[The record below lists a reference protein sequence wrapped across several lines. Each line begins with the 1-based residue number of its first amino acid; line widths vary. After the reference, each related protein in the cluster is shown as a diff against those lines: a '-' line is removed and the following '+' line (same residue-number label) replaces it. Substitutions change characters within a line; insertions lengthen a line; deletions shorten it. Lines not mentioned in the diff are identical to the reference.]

1 MSATLRRW
9 CADIPSAGSYLARSL
24 ERFFHGAKVLQNLRM
39 CKKNRIL
46 VRFFWCGVYGVECKG
61 RNLLGGKS
69 PSTKQTSGKCPNTI
83 GGEIT
88 IIGNLFR
95 KLVNFL
101 RKWGNL
107 FRKGDNFFRMVGN
120 FFRKAILTKST
131 FGRRGVESEFSRSSV
146 GVLSVK
152 LGKV

>member
-1 MSATLRRW
+1 MG
-9 CADIPSAGSYLARSL
+9 IYRSL
-24 ERFFHGAKVLQNLRM
+24 ALGYEILQDFYRPKQAPINAFLLCLLPFAADVQTSPAQVHGAKVLQNLRM

-95 KLVNFL
+95 KLVNF
-101 RKWGNL
+101 
-107 FRKGDNFFRMVGN
+107 FRK
-120 FFRKAILTKST
+120 
-131 FGRRGVESEFSRSSV
+131 
-146 GVLSVK
+146 
-152 LGKV
+152 

>member
-1 MSATLRRW
+1 MPTPICLSLWDTTNETHQGAFIALLIWATKFSGFHNTKTSANKRLLL
-9 CADIPSAGSYLARSL
+9 CLLPFAADVQTSPAQV
-24 ERFFHGAKVLQNLRM
+24 HGAKVLQNLRM

-101 RKWGNL
+101 RK
-107 FRKGDNFFRMVGN
+107 
-120 FFRKAILTKST
+120 
-131 FGRRGVESEFSRSSV
+131 
-146 GVLSVK
+146 
-152 LGKV
+152 

>member
-1 MSATLRRW
+1 MSTKTSANKRLLL
-9 CADIPSAGSYLARSL
+9 CLLPFAADVQTSPAQV
-24 ERFFHGAKVLQNLRM
+24 HGAKVLQNLRM

-46 VRFFWCGVYGVECKG
+46 VQFFWCGVYGVECKG

-95 KLVNFL
+95 ISIL
-101 RKWGNL
+101 RN
-107 FRKGDNFFRMVGN
+107 R
-120 FFRKAILTKST
+120 T
-131 FGRRGVESEFSRSSV
+131 FCGRGVDALLSRSSL
-146 GVLSVK
+146 GRRSVE